1 MIFIT
6 LGSQKFQF
14 NRLLEKIDK
23 MLETGIIDDVVYA
36 QRGNST
42 YIPKNYDS
50 IDFLNRDKFGEIM
63 DKSNLVITHAGT
75 GAIIGAVKR
84 NKKVIAVPRK
94 KEFNEHVDDHQV
106 QIVKEFS
113 QMKIIEPCYD
123 VDEMEMAYRNV
134 LSKAYATY
142 QSNTEVYINT
152 INNYLESL

>member
-23 MLETGIIDDVVYA
+23 MLEAGIIDEVVYA

-63 DKSNLVITHAGT
+63 EQSDLVITHAGT

-84 NKKVIAVPRK
+84 NKKAEATNRCLGFFVVYSIGNSKYHP
-94 KEFNEHVDDHQV
+94 
-106 QIVKEFS
+106 FS
-113 QMKIIEPCYD
+113 KRM
-123 VDEMEMAYRNV
+123 
-134 LSKAYATY
+134 
-142 QSNTEVYINT
+142 SNTR
-152 INNYLESL
+152 SLLLASPSPSISV